1 MQRDIRLER
10 HYPHPPERVWRA
22 ITDPALIKR
31 WMQMD
36 NDFKAEV
43 GHRFELHDVSGN
55 WDGVL
60 VCEVVAVE
68 APRHLSYSFIG
79 GVMNNE
85 TLVTITLEA
94 AGNGTRLQLD
104 HTGFSGLKDIGI
116 SFIIVMGWRRMLH
129 NIQGILADA
138 SIKSA

>member
-1 MQRDIRLER
+1 MQRDIHLER

-60 VCEVVAVE
+60 MCEVITVE
-68 APRHLSYSFIG
+68 APQRLSYSFIG
-79 GVMNNE
+79 GVMNSE
-85 TLVTITLEA
+85 TIVTITLEA
-94 AGNGTRLQLD
+94 TADGTRLQLA

-116 SFIIVMGWRRMLH
+116 SFIIGMGWRRMFK
-129 NIQGILADA
+129 NIQDVLADT